1 MLMTKKLMTEK
12 EAERQRRD
20 AAIRSDYA
28 KYRAQFPEASVWRIC
43 TELARKYRLSAM
55 QIRNL
60 TK

>member
-1 MLMTKKLMTEK
+1 MIMTEK
-12 EAERQRRD
+12 LLTEREAEIQKRN

-43 TELARKYRLSAM
+43 TQLSRKYRLSAM

>member
-1 MLMTKKLMTEK
+1 MTEK
-12 EAERQRRD
+12 EAEIQKRN

>member
-1 MLMTKKLMTEK
+1 MTKKLMTEK

>member
-1 MLMTKKLMTEK
+1 MTEKLMTEK
-12 EAERQRRD
+12 EAERQKRD

-60 TK
+60 IK